1 MSAVVQHRIS
11 VLRYAQRMSQRQHHF
26 YGAIDRP
33 GDPMPISYFVWLI
46 TGPFGPILVDTGFT
60 AETASRFGRDYF
72 MSPPDLVRAAGVDP
86 DDLGTVVLTHLH
98 YDHAG
103 GTAAFPAARFVLQRQ
118 ELSYW
123 TGPHS
128 RQIAAELGMPHLV
141 LQADLDRIAKAEAE
155 GRIEWVDGSADLAP
169 GVSVHRVGGHTPGM
183 QVVRVETA
191 LGAVVLASDAAH
203 FHENLERN
211 RPFAVLESVSGSLAA
226 FDEARRLAADPAL
239 VIPGHDPA
247 VLERFPAAHI
257 PFLCGH
263 AAMIGLLGGVNDA
276 GHSRRRRK
284 RGPVRGD
291 SRPGGGRSR
300 ATDRTGSEEPPRREL
315 RLYRRTHADR
325 VRRGRRR
332 AGPRRLAHGS

>member
-1 MSAVVQHRIS
+1 MTASAQHRIIA
-11 VLRYAQRMSQRQHHF
+11 LRYAERMSRRQQHF

-46 TGPFGPILVDTGFT
+46 TGPSGPILIDTGFT
-60 AETASRFGRDYF
+60 AETAARFGRDYI
-72 MSPPDLVRAAGVDP
+72 MAPRDLVRSAGVDP
-86 DDLGTVVLTHLH
+86 GDLQTVVLTHLH

-103 GTAAFPAARFVLQRQ
+103 GTAAFPAARFLLQER
-118 ELSYW
+118 ELPYW

-128 RQIAAELGMPHLV
+128 RQIAAGLGLPHLV
-141 LQADLDRIAKAEAE
+141 LPADLDRIAEADAA
-155 GRIEWVDGSADLAP
+155 GRIERVRGSAVLAP

-203 FHENLERN
+203 FYENLERD

-247 VLERFPAAHI
+247 VLERFPVAHI
-257 PFLCGH
+257 PSLHGH
-263 AAMIGLLGGVNDA
+263 AAVIG
-276 GHSRRRRK
+276 
-284 RGPVRGD
+284 
-291 SRPGGGRSR
+291 
-300 ATDRTGSEEPPRREL
+300 
-315 RLYRRTHADR
+315 
-325 VRRGRRR
+325 
-332 AGPRRLAHGS
+332 